1 MTSNR
6 TDMAQETSS
15 NRIPLLIALV
25 GAIILL
31 GVGAYVFANKS
42 DPIERG
48 SVEQKTELAS
58 SVADD
63 AVAAAGMSDKERK
76 ATEALVRSYILEH
89 PEIITEAVEILQK
102 REVAQR
108 LTAAGDQLAKV
119 FPGAEAGN
127 PKGDVTMVEF
137 TDYNCGFCR
146 ASVADVQR
154 LLQSDGNIRLVYRE
168 LPILSQTS
176 RDAALW
182 ALAAAKQGKHK
193 AFHDAMFAGGR
204 PDAQTIRAAASKAGM
219 NLAAAEKFAA
229 SSEANT
235 EIQNNLAMMQQ
246 VGFSGTPTFIIGD
259 QILEGAL
266 GYDALKAAVEKARKQ
281 G

>member
-1 MTSNR
+1 MANPA
-6 TDMAQETSS
+6 DMADELNN
-15 NRIPLLIALV
+15 NRIPLLIALA
-25 GAIILL
+25 GALL
-31 GVGAYVFANKS
+31 LIGVGAYVFVSNRNS
-42 DPIERG
+42 VERG

-63 AVAAAGMSDKERK
+63 AVAAAGMSDKDRK
-76 ATEALVRSYILEH
+76 ATEALVRAYILEH
-89 PEIITEAVEILQK
+89 PEIITEAVEILQQRDIAK
-102 REVAQR
+102 R
-108 LTAAGDQLAKV
+108 LTAAGSTIATP

-127 PKGDVTMVEF
+127 PDGDVTIVEF

-154 LLQSDGNIRLVYRE
+154 LLRDDGNIRLVYRE

-176 RDAALW
+176 RDAASW

-219 NLAAAEKFAA
+219 DMTAAEKFA
-229 SSEANT
+229 SSQQAEA
-235 EIQNNLAMMQQ
+235 EIKSNLEMMQQ
-246 VGFSGTPTFIIGD
+246 VGFNGTPTFIIDD

-266 GYDALKAAVEKARKQ
+266 GYDALKSAVEKARKR